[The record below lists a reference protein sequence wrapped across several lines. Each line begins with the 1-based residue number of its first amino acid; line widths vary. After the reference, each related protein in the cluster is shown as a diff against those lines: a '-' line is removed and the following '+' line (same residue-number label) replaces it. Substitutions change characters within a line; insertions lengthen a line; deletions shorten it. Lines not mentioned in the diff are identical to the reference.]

1 MFVLDTNTL
10 IYYFKNMGNVSE
22 NLIKTSPAELAIPS
36 IVMFELGVGIAK
48 SNAPN
53 KRISQL
59 NELTSLVKILDF
71 TQKEAFESAKIR
83 AKLESKGTPIGP
95 FDCLIAGTVLSHNA
109 TLVTHNIKEFDR
121 VDGLKIIDWY

>member
-1 MFVLDTNTL
+1 
-10 IYYFKNMGNVSE
+10 MGNVSE

-59 NELTSLVKILDF
+59 NELTSLVKIFDF

-83 AKLESKGTPIGP
+83 AKLENKGTPIGP
-95 FDCLIAGTVLSHNA
+95 FDCLIAGTVLFHNA
-109 TLVTHNIKEFDR
+109 TLVTHNTKEFNR